1 MSVPEIECFHI
12 AVVVNDVVK
21 AVEGYKRFLG
31 DGPWRLRD
39 MGNGARIAYGSAG
52 GQTWELIEVTG
63 AGGSQFHEFHDRHGE
78 GVQHIGF
85 WTTDMRASVEDA
97 LSKGAKLVSATTDA
111 QGHTTVQLLPSA
123 DVKPEKLDG
132 PGMASWMDLGFG
144 GWRLEYIATGLGQT
158 FLKDWLAE
166 DYPGIILSPAPRS
179 P

>member
-1 MSVPEIECFHI
+1 MSVPEITCFHI
-12 AVVVNDVVK
+12 AVVVNDVEK

-39 MGNGARIAYGSAG
+39 MGAGTRIAYGSAG
-52 GQTWELIEVTG
+52 GQTWELIEVS
-63 AGGSQFHEFHDRHGE
+63 APGGSQFHEFKERHGE

-85 WTTDMRASVEDA
+85 WTPDMRASVEDA

-111 QGHTTVQLLPSA
+111 QGHAAVQLLPAA
-123 DVKPEKLDG
+123 DVKPEQLEG
-132 PGMASWMDLGFG
+132 LGMASWMDLGLG

-166 DYPGIILSPAPRS
+166 DYPGIILNPAP
-179 P
+179 